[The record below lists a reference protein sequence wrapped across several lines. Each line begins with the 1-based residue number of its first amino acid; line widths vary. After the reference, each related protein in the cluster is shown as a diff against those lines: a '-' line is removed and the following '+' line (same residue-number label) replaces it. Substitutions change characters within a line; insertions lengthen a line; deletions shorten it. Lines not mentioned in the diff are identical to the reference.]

1 MRPTLW
7 LAGILGLM
15 LARKISAALEINL
28 VKEQTVI
35 KASDN
40 GRPLFEYQFAPA
52 TAFKPYIFQ
61 LYSPG
66 GVAVLRDAVPDHV
79 HHHGLMF
86 ALQVNEVTFWEE
98 KSKNNDIGGR
108 QLPRQ
113 TDVRGDR
120 IVQQL
125 DWLGTNGAVLLRET
139 RTIQPLANPNATLLT
154 WRDRLETPPGT
165 NVVTLSGHHY
175 YGLGAR
181 LLQSMDKSSTFMN
194 SSGAPGEIVRGDE
207 RLVPASWVAGTGP
220 AADGRLVTIAL
231 FDHPGNRRYPAKKFT
246 MATPFAY
253 LSTTLNLWKEPLPLK
268 ADEPLELCYGVAVWD
283 GKIDAAQIEQTC
295 RQWQKLAR

>member
-194 SSGAPGEIVRGDE
+194 SSGA
-207 RLVPASWVAGTGP
+207 AGTGP